1 MRNAIADLP
10 LTQNLQS
17 LWEHPKII
25 KYFRHVFIQLCRLL
39 MLFVRLTI
47 IARQL
52 LTIFLDFVCAD
63 FEDTVEV
70 DVGQNKS
77 ENSAVIGM
85 PT

>member
-1 MRNAIADLP
+1 
-10 LTQNLQS
+10 
-17 LWEHPKII
+17 
-25 KYFRHVFIQLCRLL
+25 

-47 IARQL
+47 IACQL